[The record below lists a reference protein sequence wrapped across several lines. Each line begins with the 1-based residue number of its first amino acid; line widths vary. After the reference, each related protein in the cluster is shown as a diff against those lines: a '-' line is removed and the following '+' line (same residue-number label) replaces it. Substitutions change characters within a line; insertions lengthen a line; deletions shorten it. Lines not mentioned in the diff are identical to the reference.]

1 MFVQFDRQRD
11 IKITTLFW
19 IAIFGLFLTT
29 VYSAIIVNQ
38 GIRTMRKIDFIYYRN
53 KKDAEREMKS

>member
-1 MFVQFDRQRD
+1 MQFDRQRD

-29 VYSAIIVNQ
+29 VYSAVIVNQ

-53 KKDAEREMKS
+53 KKDAEREMKP

>member
-1 MFVQFDRQRD
+1 MQFDRQRD